1 MKLYL
6 GRDMGGLA
14 PASVSQTNLG
24 RSTARSGA
32 WSNPKTPDDAKI
44 SVEAFLDS
52 KKHWPRKGD
61 GPVIGGATT
70 EIGRP

>member
-14 PASVSQTNLG
+14 PASVSQPNLSC
-24 RSTARSGA
+24 STARSGRDRA
-32 WSNPKTPDDAKI
+32 PRPDDAKI
-44 SVEAFLDS
+44 SAEAFLDS
-52 KKHWPRKGD
+52 KKHWTRKDD

-70 EIGRP
+70 QIGRP